1 MRQKRHYWHGGDIIF
16 SVLQSFSLA
25 SGEADSLVIHLLF
38 FDQLALS
45 FTVISWLLSVGA
57 AAGL

>member
-25 SGEADSLVIHLLF
+25 SGEADSLVILWSACTLLYSNIVAVECRSCRWS
-38 FDQLALS
+38 L
-45 FTVISWLLSVGA
+45 
-57 AAGL
+57 